1 MGIRWRW
8 WTTRGFRKFGPDEWS
23 AVVSWVLVGHL
34 GWLVLGTTTFFCMV
48 LYTANSLSLQGHV
61 ARLLSDYFTQ
71 GSGITVVFE
80 SALVPHFF
88 DSTISLRNVFISRRP
103 KDTYPSRPPVTKTST
118 SSSSIFS
125 VLHRGSSSP
134 PDRPSEDDEDAVVV
148 KEETEEDT
156 NYSMFDL
163 NVDSID
169 VTLSFVSWL
178 NGEGL
183 VKKAVV
189 RGVRGVIDRRSVTW
203 DPADPWVPSE
213 WRHPSQPADGSF
225 HLDSLQV
232 EDLLCTVYQPGDFRP
247 YNVSIFRADI
257 GTFRKKWLF
266 YDFLSAHSI
275 TGQYDNCLC
284 SLHKP
289 QRIGKTMG
297 SDEKEG
303 KSKRMARLRIDGL
316 PIDHIQDTTAG
327 GPLAWITAGKL
338 DAVCDISFPS
348 HPSDEVD
355 FSSVLTGII
364 DNVNENFSS
373 PPTTPDLS
381 IASEEAALAVEA
393 ASSSTSNDEVEGSK
407 QKINPGQRPLG
418 KPALVAPE
426 WLRGFGLGGGLERER
441 DQTREVVMDIDLRFR
456 DLKAAVPFRTGELSY
471 VNSAL
476 IRPIV
481 AFINANR
488 TLLPIRCRVVQ
499 DLSEFDGSW
508 TVTGLLDA
516 TSAQVYSA
524 LAHHVSSQS
533 ANTQRMKAV
542 GVWSLQMTA
551 ETVVGVV
558 RSALLQGRELGGGG
572 LVDEGVQTI

>member
-1 MGIRWRW
+1 
-8 WTTRGFRKFGPDEWS
+8 
-23 AVVSWVLVGHL
+23 VSPSHPSSMPHL
-34 GWLVLGTTTFFCMV
+34 
-48 LYTANSLSLQGHV
+48 YSSIQPSS
-61 ARLLSDYFTQ
+61 LLSFAPTPF
-71 GSGITVVFE
+71 SRAHL
-80 SALVPHFF
+80 S
-88 DSTISLRNVFISRRP
+88 SLLFRSLFP
-103 KDTYPSRPPVTKTST
+103 
-118 SSSSIFS
+118 
-125 VLHRGSSSP
+125 
-134 PDRPSEDDEDAVVV
+134 
-148 KEETEEDT
+148 
-156 NYSMFDL
+156 
-163 NVDSID
+163 
-169 VTLSFVSWL
+169 
-178 NGEGL
+178 
-183 VKKAVV
+183 
-189 RGVRGVIDRRSVTW
+189 DRRSVTW
-203 DPADPWVPSE
+203 DPADPWIPSE
-213 WRHPSQPADGSF
+213 WRHPTQPADGSF

-266 YDFLSAHSI
+266 YDFLVSFVYLSRSEQAKRKRAWRGRKSTRPHLTILSSFLNDIFFARLQQSAHSI

-303 KSKRMARLRIDGL
+303 KSKRMVSRSAHLSPPFPSLFSSIAETRFFLPILQARLRIDGL

-364 DNVNENFSS
+364 DNVHENFSS
-373 PPTTPDLS
+373 SSSPSDS
-381 IASEEAALAVEA
+381 DSVASEEAALAIEA
-393 ASSSTSNDEVEGSK
+393 ASSSSSSSEQAEGSK
-407 QKINPGQRPLG
+407 RKINPGQRPLG

-426 WLRGFGLGGGLERER
+426 WLRGFGLGGGGERER

-481 AFINANR
+481 AFI
-488 TLLPIRCRVVQ
+488 
-499 DLSEFDGSW
+499 
-508 TVTGLLDA
+508 
-516 TSAQVYSA
+516 
-524 LAHHVSSQS
+524 
-533 ANTQRMKAV
+533 K
-542 GVWSLQMTA
+542 
-551 ETVVGVV
+551 
-558 RSALLQGRELGGGG
+558 
-572 LVDEGVQTI
+572 